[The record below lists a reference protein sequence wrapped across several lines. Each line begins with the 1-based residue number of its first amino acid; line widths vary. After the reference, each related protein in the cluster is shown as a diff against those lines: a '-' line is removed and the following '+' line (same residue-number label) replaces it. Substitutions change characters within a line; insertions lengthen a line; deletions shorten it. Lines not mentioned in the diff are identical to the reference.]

1 MSSSDFK
8 LVNIVDSVLE
18 DITSEVTLPVI
29 TGASSKTYQNFP
41 AVVGGNTTSQIQF
54 NVQVPS
60 LQTVVSREVMIQ
72 TTITLQVNLA
82 TAPAGYNW
90 PANSSLFNYGVTN
103 SLCAFPFNSLVSTI
117 QTQVNSSNPSI
128 STAQVLPA
136 LLKMYSY
143 EELAKYNSITPA
155 LPDSFYQNYAQGLG
169 TNSNILGNFANG
181 SYDKSYTPRGVFTV
195 SMSQNNASIGYQ
207 VLTNNA
213 GAIPYNSFL
222 ITFTTIEPLLF
233 LSPFISGDSKNKSGL
248 LGLNNLTFT
257 MNIGNAS
264 RIISNASYL
273 NAVNIADPNTILSS
287 QTVQSVQLVSIT
299 NPTLLFTFLTIP
311 PQLYSKL
318 EPKNICNYTNYQ
330 AYPFTQNYNPGL
342 VPYNNAN
349 NGIITYQTLTF
360 SNIQLNQIPSKLIV
374 FVQNANLGPY
384 DSNWF
389 LTINNCNINFNN
401 QSGLLSSA
409 NQFQLYEMSKN
420 NGLQMTYYE
429 FSGLGVSSVPNQAVP
444 QIVPT
449 IGSILVIDP
458 AIDLGLG
465 AQYTDGSSGQFNLQ
479 IQLNIGNQSAT
490 AIASVVGTIIAVNGG
505 IFITE
510 NGMSSFQTGMITQEM
525 ALETKSK
532 HAVLDKSTYEDEIV
546 GGSISNLGSI
556 HKHLKLK
563 YHRAVENEHM
573 MDNEP
578 GESLDDLGGA
588 MSAGAMCASG
598 IHHKHHHKKEHK
610 KITKF
615 YK

>member
-29 TGASSKTYQNFP
+29 TGATSKTYQNFP
-41 AVVGGNTTSQIQF
+41 SVVGGNTTSQIQF

-72 TTITLQVNLA
+72 VTLTLQVNLA
-82 TAPAGYNW
+82 LAPEDGWGNAV
-90 PANSSLFNYGVTN
+90 SLFNYGVTN
-103 SLCAFPFNSLVSTI
+103 SLCAFPFNSLLSTI
-117 QTQVNSSNPSI
+117 QTQVNSANPSV

-155 LPDSFYQNYAQGLG
+155 LPDSFYQNYSQGLG
-169 TNSNILGNFANG
+169 SNSNILGNFANG
-181 SYDKSYTPRGVFTV
+181 SYDKTFAPRGVFPVT
-195 SMSQNNASIGYQ
+195 MTQNNAPIGYQ
-207 VLTNNA
+207 VQSTAA
-213 GAIPYNSFL
+213 GANPYNSFL

-248 LGLNNLTFT
+248 IGLNNLTFT
-257 MNIGNAS
+257 MNLGSAN
-264 RIISNASYL
+264 RLLSNASII
-273 NAVNIADPNTILSS
+273 NGVQTI
-287 QTVQSVQLVSIT
+287 QSVQLTSVI

-330 AYPFTQNYNPGL
+330 AYPFSQALTLNAY
-342 VPYNNAN
+342 AN
-349 NGIITYQTLTF
+349 NQITYLPLTF
-360 SNIQLNQIPSKLIV
+360 SNIQLNQIPSKLII
-374 FVQNANLGPY
+374 FVQNTTLGPY

-389 LTINNCNINFNN
+389 LTINSCNINFNN

-420 NGLQMTYYE
+420 NGLQMTFYE
-429 FSGLGVSSVPNQAVP
+429 FSGLGVSSVVNAGVP

-479 IQLNIGNQSAT
+479 VQLSIGNQSGVGVNNVT
-490 AIASVVGTIIAVNGG
+490 GTIIAVNSG

-510 NGMSSFQTGMITQEM
+510 NGMSSFQTGLITQEM
-525 ALETKSK
+525 ALETKGK
-532 HAVLDKSTYEDEIV
+532 HAVLDKSTYEDQIV
-546 GGSISNLGSI
+546 GGSISNLGAI

-563 YHRAVENEHM
+563 YHRAVENQNMLDH
-573 MDNEP
+573 EP
-578 GESLDDLGGA
+578 GESIDDL
-588 MSAGAMCASG
+588 SAGAMSASG
-598 IHHKHHHKKEHK
+598 IHHKLHHHKEHNKEHK
-610 KITKF
+610 KIAKF

>member
-1 MSSSDFK
+1 MSSDFK

-18 DITSEVTLPVI
+18 DISNEITLPVV
-29 TGASSKTYQNFP
+29 TGATSKTYQNFP
-41 AVVGGNTTSQIQF
+41 SVVGGNNLSQIQF

-72 TTITLQVNLA
+72 VQITLQVNLA
-82 TAPAGYNW
+82 TPPTAGWGNEV
-90 PANSSLFNYGVTN
+90 SLFNYGVTN

-117 QTQVNSSNPSI
+117 QTQINNANPSI
-128 STAQVLPA
+128 STNQVLPA

-143 EELAKYNSITPA
+143 EEFAKYNSITPA
-155 LPDSFYQNYAQGLG
+155 LPDSFYQNYAQGLAS
-169 TNSNILGNFANG
+169 NSNILGNFANG
-181 SYDKSYTPRGVFTV
+181 SYDKTFAPRGVFPV
-195 SMSQNNASIGYQ
+195 SMTQNNQQIGYQ
-207 VLTNNA
+207 VTSTAA
-213 GAIPYNSFL
+213 GENPYNSFL

-257 MNIGNAS
+257 MNLGSAN
-264 RIISNASYL
+264 RLLSNASYIGG
-273 NAVNIADPNTILSS
+273 NPTIS
-287 QTVQSVQLVSIT
+287 SVQLSNVSGIV

-330 AYPFTQNYNPGL
+330 PYQFTQALALPAYVNNPI
-342 VPYNNAN
+342 P
-349 NGIITYQTLTF
+349 YQTLTF
-360 SNIQLNQIPSKLIV
+360 SNIQLNQIPSKLII
-374 FVQNANLGPY
+374 FVQNGNLGAY

-389 LTINNCNINFNN
+389 LTINSCTINFNN

-420 NGLQMTYYE
+420 NGLQMTFYE
-429 FSGLGVSSVPNQAVP
+429 FSGQGVSSVANNGIP

-479 IQLNIGNQSAT
+479 VQISIGNQSAT
-490 AIASVVGTIIAVNGG
+490 AITNVTGTIIAVNSG

-510 NGMSSFQTGMITQEM
+510 NGTSSMQTGLITQEM

-532 HAVLDKSTYEDEIV
+532 HAVLDKSTYENEIV
-546 GGSISNLGSI
+546 GGSISNLGAL

-573 MDNEP
+573 LDHEP
-578 GESLDDLGGA
+578 GESLDDLAGS
-588 MSAGAMCASG
+588 MSAGAMSAAG
-598 IHHKHHHKKEHK
+598 IHKHRKEHK